1 MMAIRDDATL
11 LAWLD
16 EVLPLPA
23 PDDPRVVTRAEA
35 LRDVGAAAIRYRCRV
50 ETWLRLAPSVYLV
63 DPPAT
68 PFDRLQ
74 AAALHGGG
82 SSVLSGTA
90 ALAALGF
97 RTIRPPRRE
106 LVLVRA
112 DSRVE
117 SWGRIQVR
125 RTSRLPGAHHRD
137 GLPLAAVAR
146 AVADHVLSVP
156 RLDQVQATVAE
167 AVQRRFCTVADLAH
181 ELEAGPRRGSQRL
194 REALRDVGY
203 GARSVPEATAG
214 RLLRGAGVGG
224 FVQNGEVQVAGRMFV
239 ADFLWAGL
247 RAVLEIDSTEHHLSP
262 EDHAATLE
270 RDQLLQAAGYVV
282 MHVKPSQLRDPGRF
296 VQLVRQWLS
305 AIARRGS

>member
-1 MMAIRDDATL
+1 MTAIRDDATL

-23 PDDPRVVTRAEA
+23 LDDPRVVTRGEA

-50 ETWLRLAPSVYLV
+50 GTWLRMAPSVYLV

-74 AAALHGGG
+74 AAARYGGA
-82 SSVLSGTA
+82 SSVLSGPA

-112 DSRVE
+112 ESGVE

-125 RTSRLPGAHHRD
+125 RTARLPGAHHRH
-137 GLPLAAVAR
+137 GLPLAPVAR

-167 AVQRRFCTVADLAH
+167 AVQRRFARSPISPASSRPV
-181 ELEAGPRRGSQRL
+181 LEAAAIGSAKHCATWVTVRARCRRR
-194 REALRDVGY
+194 R
-203 GARSVPEATAG
+203 PAG
-214 RLLRGAGVGG
+214 CC
-224 FVQNGEVQVAGRMFV
+224 
-239 ADFLWAGL
+239 
-247 RAVLEIDSTEHHLSP
+247 
-262 EDHAATLE
+262 AA
-270 RDQLLQAAGYVV
+270 
-282 MHVKPSQLRDPGRF
+282 P
-296 VQLVRQWLS
+296 
-305 AIARRGS
+305 

>member
-1 MMAIRDDATL
+1 MTAIRDDANL

-23 PDDPRVVTRAEA
+23 PDDPRVVPRAEA

-50 ETWLRLAPSVYLV
+50 GTWLRLAPSVYLM

-112 DSRVE
+112 DSGVE
-117 SWGRIQVR
+117 RRGRIQVR

-137 GLPLAAVAR
+137 GLPLAPVAR
-146 AVADHVLSVP
+146 AVADHVLSVVQ
-156 RLDQVQATVAE
+156 LDQVQATVAE
-167 AVQRRFCTVADLAH
+167 AV
-181 ELEAGPRRGSQRL
+181 
-194 REALRDVGY
+194 
-203 GARSVPEATAG
+203 
-214 RLLRGAGVGG
+214 
-224 FVQNGEVQVAGRMFV
+224 
-239 ADFLWAGL
+239 
-247 RAVLEIDSTEHHLSP
+247 
-262 EDHAATLE
+262 
-270 RDQLLQAAGYVV
+270 
-282 MHVKPSQLRDPGRF
+282 
-296 VQLVRQWLS
+296 
-305 AIARRGS
+305 